1 MAGVKSTP
9 SRGAFRTCPRTTPS
23 RYRRGQVPLITRVF
37 VRRGRRVRSPCV
49 ARCASPHSPFAA
61 STEFRTP
68 RHPAPESCPDAS
80 ASLAKGPGESPDASA
95 SLAKGSG
102 ESPDASASPAKGSGE
117 SPDASASPAK
127 GSGESPDASASLAKG
142 SGESPD
148 ASASCKYAK
157 SRRALPPPPRP
168 SRVHRAVKAGEQA
181 PTDVEANYAPLDQE
195 FQSLSANVGRILGPG
210 SDPRSPFRPLRA

>member
-61 STEFRTP
+61 STEFRPP

-80 ASLAKGPGESPDASA
+80 ASLAKGP
-95 SLAKGSG
+95 
-102 ESPDASASPAKGSGE
+102 
-117 SPDASASPAK
+117 
-127 GSGESPDASASLAKG
+127 GESPDASASLAKG

>member
-117 SPDASASPAK
+117 SPDASAS
-127 GSGESPDASASLAKG
+127 
-142 SGESPD
+142 
-148 ASASCKYAK
+148 CKYAK